1 MNIPRPGR
9 RHWYDRELRPDHERT
24 YPAPPRAVY
33 DAFLGMYGENRQDW
47 IVESRLDLRP
57 GGTWRVVFHPPGLE
71 AFTEDRVLSAVEPP
85 HRLAY
90 SMTALFP
97 RQPGFSTEVELT
109 FAPEGGG
116 TRLVLTQRGF
126 PDAATRDDFAGGWS
140 GVWDLLTPGEHET
153 DSAG

>member
-1 MNIPRPGR
+1 MSNDLIM
-9 RHWYDRELRPDHERT
+9 ERT

-71 AFTEDRVLSAVEPP
+71 AFAENRVLSAVEPP

-109 FAPEGGG
+109 FAPEGAG

-126 PDAATRDDFAGGWS
+126 PDAATRDEFAGGWS
-140 GVWDLLTPGEHET
+140 GVWDMLTPGEHET
-153 DSAG
+153 GSAG

>member
-1 MNIPRPGR
+1 MSNDLIM
-9 RHWYDRELRPDHERT
+9 ERT

-57 GGTWRVVFHPPGLE
+57 GGAWRVVFHPPGLE
-71 AFTEDRVLSAVEPP
+71 AFTENRVLSAVEPP

-97 RQPGFSTEVELT
+97 RQPAFSTEVELT
-109 FAPEGGG
+109 FAPEGAG

-126 PDAATRDDFAGGWS
+126 PDATTRDEFAGVWI
-140 GVWDLLTPGEHET
+140 GVWDMLTPGEHET
-153 DSAG
+153 GSAG

>member
-1 MNIPRPGR
+1 MTEN
-9 RHWYDRELRPDHERT
+9 YDLTMERT
-24 YPAPPRAVY
+24 YPPPPRAVY
-33 DAFLGMYGENRQDW
+33 DAFVGIYGENRPDW

-57 GGTWRVVFHPPGLE
+57 GGSWRVVFHPPGLE

-109 FAPEGGG
+109 FAPEGAG

-140 GVWDLLTPGEHET
+140 GVWDLLTPAEHET
-153 DSAG
+153 GSAG

>member
-1 MNIPRPGR
+1 MTEN
-9 RHWYDRELRPDHERT
+9 YDLTMERT

-109 FAPEGGG
+109 FAPEGAG

-140 GVWDLLTPGEHET
+140 GVWDLLTPAEHET
-153 DSAG
+153 GSAG

>member
-1 MNIPRPGR
+1 MTEN
-9 RHWYDRELRPDHERT
+9 YDLTMERT

-33 DAFLGMYGENRQDW
+33 DAFLGLYGENRPDW

-57 GGTWRVVFHPPGLE
+57 GGSWRVVFHPPGLE
-71 AFTEDRVLSAVEPP
+71 AFTEERVVSAVEPP

-90 SMTALFP
+90 SMTALFGG
-97 RQPGFSTEVELT
+97 QPGFSTEVELT
-109 FAPEGGG
+109 FAPEGTG

-140 GVWDLLTPGEHET
+140 GVWDGLAPGEH
-153 DSAG
+153 DPGPAG

>member
-1 MNIPRPGR
+1 MTEN
-9 RHWYDRELRPDHERT
+9 YDLTMERT
-24 YPAPPRAVY
+24 YPPPPRAVY
-33 DAFLGMYGENRQDW
+33 DAFVGMYGENRPDW

-57 GGTWRVVFHPPGLE
+57 GGSWRVVFHPPGLE

-97 RQPGFSTEVELT
+97 GRPGFSTEGELI
-109 FAPEGGG
+109 FSPDGAG

-140 GVWDLLTPGEHET
+140 GVWNLLTPGEHEAG
-153 DSAG
+153 SAG

>member
-1 MNIPRPGR
+1 MSNDLIM
-9 RHWYDRELRPDHERT
+9 ERMF
-24 YPAPPRAVY
+24 AVPPRAVY

-90 SMTALFP
+90 SMTAIFP
-97 RQPGFSTEVELT
+97 RQPRFSTEVELT
-109 FAPEGGG
+109 FAPEGAG
-116 TRLVLTQRGF
+116 TRLVLTQRSF

-140 GVWDLLTPGEHET
+140 GVWDMLTPGEHET
-153 DSAG
+153 GSAG

>member
-1 MNIPRPGR
+1 MSNDLIM
-9 RHWYDRELRPDHERT
+9 ERT

-71 AFTEDRVLSAVEPP
+71 AFTENRVLSAVEPP

-97 RQPGFSTEVELT
+97 GRPGFSTEVELI
-109 FAPEGGG
+109 FSPDGAG

-140 GVWDLLTPGEHET
+140 GVWNLLTPGEHEAG
-153 DSAG
+153 SAG

>member
-1 MNIPRPGR
+1 MTQT
-9 RHWYDRELRPDHERT
+9 HDLTMERKFA
-24 YPAPPRAVY
+24 APPRAVY
-33 DAFLGMYGENRQDW
+33 DAFLGMYGENRPDW

-57 GGTWRVVFHPPGLE
+57 GGTWQVVFHPPGLE

-97 RQPGFSTEVELT
+97 GQPGFSTEVELT
-109 FAPEGGG
+109 FSPDGAG

-140 GVWDLLTPGEHET
+140 GVWDMVTPSEH
-153 DSAG
+153 DAGSAG